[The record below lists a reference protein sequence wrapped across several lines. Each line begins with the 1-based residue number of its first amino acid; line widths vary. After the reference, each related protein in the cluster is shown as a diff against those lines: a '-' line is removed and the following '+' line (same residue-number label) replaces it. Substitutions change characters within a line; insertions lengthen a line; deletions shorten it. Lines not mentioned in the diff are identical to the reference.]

1 MSPNGMDQNTK
12 QNERKS
18 HPFLRALKWISSA
31 HFLKEHK
38 ELQSLQK
45 KTIKLL
51 KIGHPHFVDL
61 KGWKRLRGKKRV

>member
-38 ELQSLQK
+38 EPQSLQK
-45 KTIKLL
+45 NNKVIE
-51 KIGHPHFVDL
+51 
-61 KGWKRLRGKKRV
+61 KRTPPFC